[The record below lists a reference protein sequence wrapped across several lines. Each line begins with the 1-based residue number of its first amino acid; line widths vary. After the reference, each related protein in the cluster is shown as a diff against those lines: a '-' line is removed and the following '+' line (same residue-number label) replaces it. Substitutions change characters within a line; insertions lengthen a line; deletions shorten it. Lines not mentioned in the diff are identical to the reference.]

1 MHSQSASS
9 IAGEKETE
17 GTVVVEMLIN
27 ARIHMASQRLHILQV
42 SSSDYVLRFMQ
53 EKTPKIALE
62 TFCRALREK

>member
-27 ARIHMASQRLHILQV
+27 AQIHMASQRLHILQV
-42 SSSDYVLRFMQ
+42 TSSDYVASIYAGEDSQDSFGNL
-53 EKTPKIALE
+53 L
-62 TFCRALREK
+62 